1 MSLDMIF
8 EFNYRDRGAPPPAAT
23 PPRPD
28 APHRGG
34 RHRDEEQH
42 QQPARRA
49 PRDLPGVGTCTRG
62 RVLEA
67 RRLPLG
73 EVGAGA
79 ACFGGTGWG
88 FIYLYRGISSSVC

>member
-23 PPRPD
+23 PPRPH

-34 RHRDEEQH
+34 RHCDEQQH

-49 PRDLPGVGTCTRG
+49 PRYLPRVGARAGG

-67 RRLPLG
+67 RLALG

-79 ACFGGTGWG
+79 AGFG
-88 FIYLYRGISSSVC
+88 

>member
-1 MSLDMIF
+1 MSLDMMF
-8 EFNYRDRGAPPPAAT
+8 EYNYRDRGAPPPAAT
-23 PPRPD
+23 PPRPH

-34 RHRDEEQH
+34 RHPHQQQH

-49 PRDLPGVGTCTRG
+49 PRDLPRVGARARG

-67 RRLPLG
+67 RRLALG

-79 ACFGGTGWG
+79 A
-88 FIYLYRGISSSVC
+88 